1 MVIIGARLAS
11 IIGHDRGGRI
21 FLEWAALSIGS
32 QIPKAGPFSFKNPNP
47 KSQWYHK
54 NITLTS
60 LWISCSRDK
69 GSSSSSLIITSA
81 LALYLR
87 YFSSGWTPTRNL
99 RSNTC
104 LQKISEFPLKSICL
118 LSFVYF
124 HLFSGWQQ
132 LFRPFNIKTS
142 FYALLRASWV
152 YLASDLI
159 YLWSDKVSLILL
171 CIILINW
178 KDKYFAFHCIEQYTV
193 RSYSM
198 TSEANETSFIWIKSR
213 GALCSVS
220 EAVLSNKS

>member
-32 QIPKAGPFSFKNPNP
+32 QIPKAGPFLYLSKIQIQNHNGIT
-47 KSQWYHK
+47 KM
-54 NITLTS
+54 ITLTS

-69 GSSSSSLIITSA
+69 GSSSSSLIITIA

-104 LQKISEFPLKSICL
+104 LKNIRILKNICL

-178 KDKYFAFHCIEQYTV
+178 KDKYFAFHCIEQYEV
-193 RSYSM
+193 IPWLQKQMKRASY
-198 TSEANETSFIWIKSR
+198 
-213 GALCSVS
+213 G
-220 EAVLSNKS
+220 